1 MEIKILTLFRNRIF
15 AAGAFIGIIWFL
27 LSVMDGLLASKTPTG
42 IQTAK
47 AESHLGI
54 LGQQAPSL
62 NLNNW
67 IDGDG
72 KKIASVRLSA
82 YRGKVIYLYFWQDW

>member
-1 MEIKILTLFRNRIF
+1 MKMKTHAIFRNRIF
-15 AAGAFIGIIWFL
+15 AASAGIGVLLFL
-27 LSVMDGLLASKTPTG
+27 LSVMDGLLAPNTPIG
-42 IQTAK
+42 IQTAR

-54 LGQQAPSL
+54 LGQQAPNL

-67 IDGDG
+67 INGDG
-72 KKIASVRLSA
+72 KKIDPLRLSA

>member
-1 MEIKILTLFRNRIF
+1 MKMKTHTMVRNRIF
-15 AAGAFIGIIWFL
+15 AAGAFISILLFL
-27 LSVMDGLLASKTPTG
+27 LSVMDDFVVSDTPAW
-42 IQTAK
+42 IQTAR

-67 IDGDG
+67 ITGDG
-72 KKIASVRLSA
+72 KKIDPVRLSA

>member
-1 MEIKILTLFRNRIF
+1 MKMKTHASFRNRIF
-15 AAGAFIGIIWFL
+15 AAGALIGALLIL
-27 LSVMDGLLASKTPTG
+27 LSMIDGLFASHTPTG
-42 IQTAK
+42 IQTAR
-47 AESHLGI
+47 ADSHLGI
-54 LGQQAPSL
+54 LGQQAPNL

-72 KKIASVRLSA
+72 KKIDPVRLSA

>member
-1 MEIKILTLFRNRIF
+1 MKMKIHAKFRNVKF
-15 AAGAFIGIIWFL
+15 AASAGVGVLLFL
-27 LSVMDGLLASKTPTG
+27 LSTATGLLGPDTPIGTQPAG
-42 IQTAK
+42 

-54 LGQQAPSL
+54 LGQQAPNL

-67 IDGDG
+67 INGDG
-72 KKIASVRLSA
+72 EKIEPIRLSA

>member
-1 MEIKILTLFRNRIF
+1 MKMKTHTIFRNRIF
-15 AAGAFIGIIWFL
+15 AAGAFIGILLFL
-27 LSVMDGLLASKTPTG
+27 LSVMDGMLPSRTPTG
-42 IQTAK
+42 ILTAR

-54 LGQQAPSL
+54 LGQQAPRL

-67 IDGDG
+67 INGDG
-72 KKIASVRLSA
+72 EKIAPIRLSA

>member
-1 MEIKILTLFRNRIF
+1 MKMKRQTLFQKKIF
-15 AAGAFIGIIWFL
+15 TAYAMIAVIMFL
-27 LSVMDGLLASKTPTG
+27 LSVMHGLLASDTPIG
-42 IQTAK
+42 IQTAR

-54 LGQQAPSL
+54 LGQQAPDL
-62 NLNNW
+62 NLNDW

-72 KKIASVRLSA
+72 KKMDPVRLSA